1 MIYSLINQIKEEKQ
15 ILFNLMEQHRKPLK
29 VIATKQDLVMYDYA
43 ARSYYE
49 SDDVDLLEPG
59 LGTLS
64 LQQIKS
70 IASSI
75 QHGQYKYRR
84 L

>member
-1 MIYSLINQIKEEKQ
+1 MYNNKRPI
-15 ILFNLMEQHRKPLK
+15 K
-29 VIATKQDLVMYDYA
+29 VIATKQDLVMYEYA
-43 ARSYYE
+43 AKQYYE

-64 LQQIKS
+64 LQQIQD
-70 IASSI
+70 IARSI
-75 QHGQYKYRR
+75 QRGQHSQPRYRR